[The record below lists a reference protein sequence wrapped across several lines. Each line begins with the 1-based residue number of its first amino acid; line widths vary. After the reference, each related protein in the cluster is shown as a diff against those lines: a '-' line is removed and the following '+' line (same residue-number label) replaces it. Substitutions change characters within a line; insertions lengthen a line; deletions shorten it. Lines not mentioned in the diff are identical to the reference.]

1 VGDVDQDVER
11 REGRDQTAAHDQD
24 AANVANDI
32 GVFLGRSGSQQTL
45 ATGATGPRGLSGSSP
60 VASAG
65 LAGLCRTLL
74 GNDLGLELG
83 GSGFL
88 GLRERA
94 GGTGRGACLGSGGGV
109 SVGTPLARTVRSTS
123 ALGHVR

>member
-88 GLRERA
+88 GL
-94 GGTGRGACLGSGGGV
+94 
-109 SVGTPLARTVRSTS
+109 
-123 ALGHVR
+123 